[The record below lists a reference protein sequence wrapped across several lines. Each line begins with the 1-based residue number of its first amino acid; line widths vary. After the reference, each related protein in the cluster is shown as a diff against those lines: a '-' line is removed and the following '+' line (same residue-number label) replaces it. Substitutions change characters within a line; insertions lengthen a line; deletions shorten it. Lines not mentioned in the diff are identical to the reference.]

1 MSAHIDRA
9 GVASHEVLV
18 ITDLAPASTNAVRR
32 AALIAREQ
40 GASLRVLHVG
50 GERRRMAQVH
60 AALEEIR
67 LRDAGADVLVLPIRP
82 RGSNSSWQLPDFPHR
97 PAR

>member
-1 MSAHIDRA
+1 MSAHTDRA

-18 ITDLAPASTNAVRR
+18 ITDLAPASTNAVWR

-40 GASLRVLHVG
+40 GASHPLVDALAGGVAQRV
-50 GERRRMAQVH
+50 
-60 AALEEIR
+60 

-82 RGSNSSWQLPDFPHR
+82 RGSNASWQLPDFPHR